1 MAAFNDGYK
10 VVTSAGTA
18 VALSTDT
25 SIVKEVTVIA
35 LDTNTTQINVGD
47 SGVIAATGATH
58 RGVGLL
64 ALDAVTFKHVALS
77 ELYIDSRTNGE
88 GCTFVWT
95 N

>member
-1 MAAFNDGYK
+1 MAAFNDAYK

-25 SIVKEVTVIA
+25 SIVKDVTVIA
-35 LDTNTTQINVGD
+35 LTSNTTQINVGD
-47 SGVIAATGATH
+47 SGVIAATGATE
-58 RGVGLL
+58 RGIPLL
-64 ALDAVTFKHVALS
+64 AGDSATFHHVALS